1 MKRRPNKFVLAAIG
15 VVHLTVVTLTWRDI
29 RQRPEDQIRGSK
41 TLWRVLSAANTLG
54 SGAYW
59 LAGRPPAHAHL
70 SRPRRGPA
78 RPVICGQHPAGGQ

>member
-41 TLWRVLSAANTLG
+41 RLWRVLSASNTAG

-59 LAGRPPAHAHL
+59 LAGR
-70 SRPRRGPA
+70 RRA
-78 RPVICGQHPAGGQ
+78 RT

>member
-41 TLWRVLSAANTLG
+41 KLWRVLSAANTAG

-59 LAGRPPAHAHL
+59 LAGR
-70 SRPRRGPA
+70 RRA
-78 RPVICGQHPAGGQ
+78 RT

>member
-29 RQRPEDQIRGSK
+29 RQRPADQIRGSK
-41 TLWRVLSAANTLG
+41 TLWRVLSAANTTG

-59 LAGRPPAHAHL
+59 LVGR
-70 SRPRRGPA
+70 RRT
-78 RPVICGQHPAGGQ
+78 RS

>member
-15 VVHLTVVTLTWRDI
+15 VIHLTTVTLTWRDI

-41 TLWRVLSAANTLG
+41 TLWRVLSAANTTG

-59 LAGRPPAHAHL
+59 LVGRRRAG
-70 SRPRRGPA
+70 S
-78 RPVICGQHPAGGQ
+78 